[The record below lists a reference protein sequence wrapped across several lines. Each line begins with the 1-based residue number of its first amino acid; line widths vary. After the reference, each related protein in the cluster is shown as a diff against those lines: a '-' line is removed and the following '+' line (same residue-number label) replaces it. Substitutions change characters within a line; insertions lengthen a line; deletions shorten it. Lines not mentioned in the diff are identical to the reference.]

1 MKMGYILRVG
11 GSKMA
16 EKCPYC
22 NQLISTEDSNSFAD
36 STPCG
41 ACQRERF
48 TAEPVNEAETE
59 KTKQDRP
66 EGR

>member
-1 MKMGYILRVG
+1 
-11 GSKMA
+11 MA

-66 EGR
+66 VGR